1 MGLTAVVLSGDSA
14 PAVESVAR
22 KLRIEGA
29 RSGLSAAEKVDAIR
43 ALQQAGRRVVMVGD
57 GINDAPALA
66 AADVGCAIGS
76 GTDAALANSGVA
88 LMGNDLEGVP
98 AAIGLSR
105 STLANIRENLGW
117 AMGYNISAIPL
128 AAAGLLDPLVAAIAM
143 GLSSLVV
150 VLNSLRLMRFGR
162 AGLDRVRPPL
172 VMRGARGFVFAVAI
186 PVLLFA
192 GATVAGQAI
201 SPARGQALLPTL
213 YDISTVTLPGGSS
226 AEAYLDP
233 GSAGVNAFHLIF
245 LNNGNAEP
253 VSSPSLTASHDGAP
267 AVPMRLVELSTGH
280 YASYGVLASGGWR
293 FNVGADVDGR
303 EASFSIERTLH

>member
-1 MGLTAVVLSGDSA
+1 
-14 PAVESVAR
+14 
-22 KLRIEGA
+22 
-29 RSGLSAAEKVDAIR
+29 
-43 ALQQAGRRVVMVGD
+43 MVGD

-76 GTDAALANSGVA
+76 GTDAALANSGIA

-98 AAIGLSR
+98 AAVGLSR

-117 AMGYNISAIPL
+117 AMGYNISAVPL

-143 GLSSLVV
+143 GVSSLVV

-162 AGLDRVRPPL
+162 SGLDRVRPPL
-172 VMRGARGFVFAVAI
+172 VMRGARGFALAVAV

-201 SPARGQALLPTL
+201 SPARGQSLLPTL
-213 YDISTVTLPGGSS
+213 ADISDVSLPGGIV

-245 LNNGNAEP
+245 EKNGGSTEVVGP
-253 VSSPSLTASHDGAP
+253 PDSPPRVTAARRSRCD
-267 AVPMRLVELSTGH
+267 LVKLSTGH
-280 YASYGVLASGGWR
+280 FAAYGVLDSGSWR
-293 FNVGADVDGR
+293 FFVTADVGGR
-303 EASFSIERTLH
+303 QVSFSIGRTLH